1 VYWKIQGD
9 TVKIGV
15 FLAIVLITAGVMAQE
30 PVKDSVASQTLNKMA
45 QQYAVDKAQLDTKT
59 QQARSS
65 LDASNKEL
73 NEKAAALQKQLLDQI
88 RADKRYK
95 PLLDQVD
102 QLKKQSDQLNADAQR
117 KFVEANRELMERVN
131 GAAGQMESVKGIV
144 RKENSLPEAA
154 TYDAAT
160 QTWAVPKK

>member
-1 VYWKIQGD
+1 M
-9 TVKIGV
+9 KIGV